1 MYDWD
6 EMEREYDLWKAR
18 QRAEEAERE
27 AQRVRRAYRAELA
40 ELHESW
46 LFAEDRA
53 NHLNELLANIVQ
65 AYRACGGELTE
76 QLREAIEAAA
86 NEVEDDEEVA

>member
-6 EMEREYDLWKAR
+6 EIEREYDLWKER
-18 QRAEEAERE
+18 KRAEEAERE
-27 AQRVRRAYRAELA
+27 AQRVRQSYRSELA

-46 LFAEDRA
+46 LFAVDRA
-53 NHLNELLANIVQ
+53 NYLYELLAEIVR
-65 AYRACGGELTE
+65 AYRACEGELTE

-86 NEVEDDEEVA
+86 NEVEDDEEVN